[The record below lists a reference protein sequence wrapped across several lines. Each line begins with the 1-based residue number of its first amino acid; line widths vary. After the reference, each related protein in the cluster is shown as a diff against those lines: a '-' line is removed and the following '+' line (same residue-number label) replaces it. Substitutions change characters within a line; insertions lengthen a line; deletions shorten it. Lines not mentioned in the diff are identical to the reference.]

1 MEITRGQQQKQDIV
15 TNVRNEIGM
24 ILIFQRSL
32 TNELERIIRLN
43 YGVYMQTRSCSVAEA
58 NAFTSLFNGL
68 IFFFISHPLSLFAIM
83 FAFVP
88 CKAMPQSA
96 FLYQSIQS
104 DIDDKRVK
112 QGMRT
117 KLFISFGIQIS
128 FAGKIQHDG
137 IFIETKHN
145 KMHSLKNYTCN
156 K

>member
-43 YGVYMQTRSCSVAEA
+43 YGVYMQTGSCSVAEA
-58 NAFTSLFNGL
+58 NAFTSLFNDRIYL
-68 IFFFISHPLSLFAIM
+68 FFISHTFIHSHSSNAKQCI
-83 FAFVP
+83 A
-88 CKAMPQSA
+88 QSA

-137 IFIETKHN
+137 IFIETEHN
-145 KMHSLKNYTCN
+145 KMHSLKNYTCY